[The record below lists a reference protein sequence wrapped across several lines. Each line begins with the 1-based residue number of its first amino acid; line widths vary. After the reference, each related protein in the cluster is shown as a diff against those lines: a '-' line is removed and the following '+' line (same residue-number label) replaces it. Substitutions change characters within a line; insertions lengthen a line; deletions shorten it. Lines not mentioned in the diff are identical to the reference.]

1 MTDCIQPAPTAWQSD
16 LKPNHIVAFRFPH
29 ERKSSV
35 GPKVR
40 PTLVLDVLTI
50 GEERYAVLAYG
61 TSSSRRRSHDLLVPV
76 TCSAELEAAS
86 LYAPTKFDGA
96 RRILVPLSDAGF
108 SCSRKL
114 NTPVLGHLTGA
125 SANRGDT
132 VRRCI
137 REVSRPRPS
146 SLHRRRPQGCDPKTE
161 TETHQFHTMTQAQ
174 EAYHV

>member
-1 MTDCIQPAPTAWQSD
+1 MTDRTQTAQSAWQSD
-16 LKPNHIVAFRFPH
+16 IKPNHIVAFRFPH
-29 ERKSSV
+29 ERKSTV

-50 GEERYAVLAYG
+50 GDERYAVLAYG
-61 TSSSRRRSHDLLVPV
+61 TSSPRRRSRDLLVPV
-76 TCSAELEAAS
+76 TSAAELETAS
-86 LYAPTKFDGA
+86 LNAPTKFDGA
-96 RRILVPLSDAGF
+96 RRILVPLSDSGF